1 MIFKHSKKLEFRCV
15 IVEETGMNEQANS
28 ENGEFDER
36 CTRFAFLI
44 RFLIYIVDA
53 FT

>member
-15 IVEETGMNEQANS
+15 IVEETEMNERANS